1 MPDPVTA
8 KTILSNSEVI
18 TLLGLPADIGTQ
30 LRTAQGDEFVPIANT
45 FLNAL
50 VNKICYQRVES
61 FQFSNPFKKYDG
73 FPVEYG
79 DTIENIFVDSVLG
92 YKFSDGKTAPEG
104 YESPFKRAGNNVISA
119 YVSINYEMQ
128 YEVTIEYKVL
138 KRAVLN
144 QYGFA
149 SLADSIIN
157 AMVQRRSVDEYMA
170 TIIMLNNSSIYANG
184 FETLDVSDQATDAE
198 KFGKVAKTMVKVA
211 HDMTLP
217 STSNNKA
224 GVLTVTPEERLLM
237 VCKQELLDDINMDFL
252 AGVFNMNKIDLIK
265 KIVPIRSFMAVVNT
279 ADGDDLTP
287 GVLGDDIDFI
297 LIDTKGFDN
306 HVALQ
311 DGGNIHN
318 IRNKYV
324 NHYDNLWKIISF
336 RKDFQARAFKIQYT
350 ADTQPGEGD

>member
-8 KTILSNSEVI
+8 KTILSNSEIVAM
-18 TLLGLPADIGTQ
+18 LGLPADIGTQ
-30 LRTAQGDEFVPIANT
+30 LRTAQGDEFVPVANS

-61 FQFSNPFKKYDG
+61 FQFSNPFKKYDS
-73 FPVEYG
+73 FPITYG
-79 DTIENIFVDSVLG
+79 DTIENIFVDTVLG
-92 YKFSDGKTAPEG
+92 YKFSDGKTNPDG
-104 YESPFKRAGNNVISA
+104 YDSPFKRAGNNVISS

-144 QYGFA
+144 EYGYA

-184 FETLDVSDQATDAE
+184 FENLDVSDKVTNAE
-198 KFGKVAKTMVKVA
+198 KYGAIAEKMVTVA
-211 HDMTLP
+211 HDMELP

-224 GVLTVTPEERLLM
+224 GVLTVTPADRLLM
-237 VCKQELLDDINMDFL
+237 VCKQELLDKINMKYL
-252 AGVFNMNKIDLIK
+252 AGVFNMSKIELIK
-265 KIVPIRSFMAVVNT
+265 KIIPIRSFMAIVNT
-279 ADGDDLTP
+279 ADGNNLTP

-324 NHYDNLWKIISF
+324 NHYDDLWKIISF
-336 RKDFQARAFKIQYT
+336 RKDFQARAFKIKYE
-350 ADTQPGEGD
+350 ADAQVGD